1 MCRTTSNLHD
11 SHLLPA
17 ALYRSMRLPSGKN
30 PNPVAIRPGVAIA
43 SSDEVR
49 QHFLCS
55 ECERRLNDGGERWVI
70 ANCYQADGKFPL
82 YDNVITQPP
91 VAVSPIVTLYGSCAV
106 PGIEP
111 EQLGFFAASI
121 FWRAGATDWRNK
133 RSPRIELGPYE
144 DLLRRYLLGLT
155 PFPKDAALRVI
166 LPTPALARLVA
177 TLPMPDRLDGIRS
190 YTFLIPGI
198 AFTMILGKHMP
209 SSMREVAFIPSP
221 NRIICISDQI
231 HQKWLEGVAAV
242 IRAAEPKG
250 YLKSLQRPGQR

>member
-1 MCRTTSNLHD
+1 
-11 SHLLPA
+11 
-17 ALYRSMRLPSGKN
+17 MRLPSGKN
-30 PNPVAIRPGVAIA
+30 PNPVAIRPGVAVA

-49 QHFLCS
+49 QHFLCL

-82 YDNVITQPP
+82 YDNIITRPP
-91 VAVSPIVTLYGSCAV
+91 LPVSPIVTLYESRGV

-121 FWRAGATDWRNK
+121 LWRAGATDWRNK

-144 DLLRRYLLGLT
+144 DSLRQYLLGRT

-166 LPTPALARLVA
+166 LPTPALARLIA
-177 TLPMPDRLDGIRS
+177 TLPMPDRVDGVRS
-190 YTFLIPGI
+190 YKVFIPGI
-198 AFTMILGKHMP
+198 AFTMILGKHIP
-209 SSMREVAFIPSP
+209 NSISEVAFMPSP

-231 HQKWLEGVAAV
+231 HRNWLEGVTAV
-242 IRAAEPKG
+242 IGAAEPKG
-250 YLKSLQRPGQR
+250 YLKTLRGPGQGRRG